1 MAGRLAGRRAVVT
14 GGASGI
20 GLAIAERL
28 AAEGAAIA
36 LLDIDG
42 PACEA
47 ATRGLAEA
55 GAEVLCHVGGAS
67 DPAVIARLAE
77 RLAEA
82 GGVNVLVNAAA
93 PSTSLDEGGD
103 WETWR
108 TGIEHALSSAYLV
121 SRRLRPLLVADAN
134 GDRGA
139 AIVNISS
146 GAAYGATRF
155 PWYGAAKAGL
165 LSLTRSLAW
174 ELGPAGVR
182 ANAIVPGTIWTPRSI
197 GLREQPERLAAM
209 EASIPLGR
217 VGEASE
223 VAEAALFFAD
233 PAASGFVTGAELL
246 VDGGRNVAGTIPVG
260 SERIG

>member
-1 MAGRLAGRRAVVT
+1 MVGRLAGRRAVVT

-20 GLAIAERL
+20 GLAIARRF
-28 AAEGAAIA
+28 AAAGAAVA

-42 PACEA
+42 SAADAACRA
-47 ATRGLAEA
+47 LSDDGCDA
-55 GAEVLCHVGGAS
+55 LCHVGDAA
-67 DPAVIARLAE
+67 DARVVDALAE

-93 PSTSLDEGGD
+93 PSTSLDEGSD

-108 TGIEHALSSAYLV
+108 TGIEKALSSAYLV
-121 SRRLRPLLVADAN
+121 SRRLRPLLIADAA
-134 GDRGA
+134 GGRGA

-146 GAAYGATRF
+146 GAAFGASRF

-182 ANAIVPGTIWTPRSI
+182 ANAIVPGTIWTPRSV
-197 GLREQPERLAAM
+197 GLRESPERLAAL
-209 EASIPLGR
+209 EDSIPLGR

-233 PAASGFVTGAELL
+233 PLSSGFVSGAELL
-246 VDGGRNVAGTIPVG
+246 VDGGRNVAGTIPAGAARVP
-260 SERIG
+260 